1 MQNIEEIL
9 AVLGNQLSGTN
20 LRNFVIIVDSIL
32 SLSSSV
38 TMLSI
43 SRMGDIS
50 YRTVQRFYGLKE
62 LDWTL
67 IRLLIFIRFV
77 YNSSHHYLLA
87 ADETVED
94 KAGKATHGIGLF
106 YSSTS
111 KRAINS
117 VSFLNLSLVDTI
129 TEKSSMIACQQIIKP
144 AKTEYSPDKSVK
156 KSV

>member
-1 MQNIEEIL
+1 
-9 AVLGNQLSGTN
+9 
-20 LRNFVIIVDSIL
+20 
-32 SLSSSV
+32 
-38 TMLSI
+38 MLSI
-43 SRMGDIS
+43 SRIEDIS

-77 YNSSHHYLLA
+77 YNSSHHYLIA

-94 KAGKATHGIGLF
+94 KAGKATNSIGLF
-106 YSSTS
+106 YSSTN

-117 VSFLNLSLVDTI
+117 VSFLNLSLVDTM